1 MLTSFRRLYM
11 SQFKSQAPGGETHT
25 GAGFAST

>member
-1 MLTSFRRLYM
+1 MLTSVRRLFVIYEE
-11 SQFKSQAPGGETHT
+11 SQAPGGETHT